1 MIPRQIPSFFGFY
14 AVLTDPVKGYDYCTR
29 LFVDYEIAFVQLR
42 MKDVPRSAVIE
53 TARKMRKITR
63 GTVTRFIV
71 NDNPEIARDVGAD
84 GVHLGQGDMSLCEA
98 QKNVGKDAIIG
109 LSTHSVQQ
117 VKNACELAPDYVG
130 MGPVYSTPTKKSPD
144 PVIGL
149 AGLTEMLDQSTV
161 PGVAIGGITLEN
173 LPLVLEAGAR
183 NFCMVRPLT
192 TASDPEKVL
201 KTILRIHK
209 PFFGESPR
217 T

>member
-1 MIPRQIPSFFGFY
+1 MIPHKFPRPFGFY

-42 MKDVPRSAVIE
+42 MKDVPHSSVIE
-53 TARKMRKITR
+53 TAQAMREITR
-63 GTVTRFIV
+63 GTATRFIV
-71 NDNPEIARDVGAD
+71 NDDPEIAREVGAD
-84 GVHLGQGDMSLCEA
+84 GVHLGQGDMSYGEA
-98 QKNVGKDAIIG
+98 QKIVGKDAIIG

-117 VKNACELAPDYVG
+117 VSNACELAPDYAG
-130 MGPVYSTPTKKSPD
+130 MGPVYATPTKKNPD

-149 AGLTEMLDQSTV
+149 AGLTEMLDRSTV

-183 NFCMVRPLT
+183 NFCMVRPIT

-209 PFFGESPR
+209 TFFSDSPR